1 MPMRDLGSRQRIP
14 WLLVRLTRL
23 VTDSPDRLWAGL
35 WILGIGALWA
45 WDAAFLNRPAYL
57 RLQAAFV
64 NTMAGATLTV
74 LFTLVLGWSAGL
86 VLDSLSR
93 RSSRIPYLLLTF
105 TLSLIR
111 SLPQIVGI
119 LIGYVLLTI
128 FIERDIVRS
137 TYLHL
142 IWTALLISVFTFLEL
157 TDLLRERID
166 QYRKTDFFN
175 AMLCC
180 GIPERRIINVDV
192 LWKNS
197 LAHIFQ
203 KLIATFGMAIFLQCS
218 IDFIISVGLSM
229 DVSLSNFSPTLG
241 SLLASLDS
249 KQDILAIGVAL
260 GRPGY
265 AGELLFR
272 HLQGI
277 SVAFLIVFSLVCM
290 YKISN
295 GIVRRYR
302 L

>member
-1 MPMRDLGSRQRIP
+1 MRELAGQRQIP
-14 WLLVRLTRL
+14 VLLSQLSRLT
-23 VTDSPDRLWAGL
+23 TGSPDLLWTTV
-35 WILGIGALWA
+35 WILGTGALWA
-45 WDAAFLNRPAYL
+45 WNAAFLNHPAFL
-57 RLQAAFV
+57 RLQAAFL
-64 NTMAGATLTV
+64 NTMAGATLTL
-74 LFTLVLGWSAGL
+74 LFTLLMGWSAG
-86 VLDSLSR
+86 VLLDFLSR
-93 RSSRIPYLLLTF
+93 RPSRVPYLLLTF
-105 TLSLIR
+105 ALNLIR

-119 LIGYVLLTI
+119 LIGYVLLTV

-142 IWTALLISVFTFLEL
+142 ISTALLISVFTFLEL
-157 TDLLRERID
+157 ADLVRERID
-166 QYRKTDFFN
+166 QYRKSDFFN

-180 GIPERRIINVDV
+180 GIPERRIINVEV

-197 LAHIFQ
+197 LAHIVQ

-229 DVSLSNFSPTLG
+229 DVSLSNFPPTLG

-260 GRPGY
+260 TRPGY
-265 AGELLFR
+265 LGELFFR

-277 SVAFLIVFSLVCM
+277 SVAFLIVFSLICM

>member
-1 MPMRDLGSRQRIP
+1 MRELAGQRQIP
-14 WLLVRLTRL
+14 VLLSQLSRLT
-23 VTDSPDRLWAGL
+23 TGSPDLLWTTV
-35 WILGIGALWA
+35 WILGTGALWA
-45 WDAAFLNRPAYL
+45 WNAAFLNHPAFL

-64 NTMAGATLTV
+64 NTMAGATLTL
-74 LFTLVLGWSAGL
+74 LFTLLMGWSAG
-86 VLDSLSR
+86 VLLDFLSR
-93 RSSRIPYLLLTF
+93 RPSRVPYLLLTF
-105 TLSLIR
+105 ALNLIR

-119 LIGYVLLTI
+119 LIGYVLLTV

-142 IWTALLISVFTFLEL
+142 ISTALLISVFTFLEL
-157 TDLLRERID
+157 ADLVRERID
-166 QYRKTDFFN
+166 QYRKSDFFN

-197 LAHIFQ
+197 LAHIVQ

-229 DVSLSNFSPTLG
+229 DVSLSNFPPTLG

-260 GRPGY
+260 TRPGY
-265 AGELLFR
+265 LGELFFR

-277 SVAFLIVFSLVCM
+277 SVAFLIVFSLICM

>member
-1 MPMRDLGSRQRIP
+1 MREFAGRQRIP
-14 WLLVRLTRL
+14 WLLSQLTRL
-23 VTDSPDRLWAGL
+23 TTASPDILWAGI
-35 WILGIGALWA
+35 WILGTGALWA
-45 WDAAFLNRPAYL
+45 WNAAFLNQPAFL

-64 NTMAGATLTV
+64 NTMAGATLTL
-74 LFTLVLGWSAGL
+74 LFTLLMGWSAGV
-86 VLDSLSR
+86 VLDFLSR
-93 RSSRIPYLLLTF
+93 RTSRIPYLLLTF
-105 TLSLIR
+105 ALNLVR

-119 LIGYVLLTI
+119 LIGYVLLTV

-142 IWTALLISVFTFLEL
+142 TSTALLISVFTFLEL
-157 TDLLRERID
+157 ADLIRDRID
-166 QYRKTDFFN
+166 HFRKSDFFN

-197 LAHIFQ
+197 LAHIVQ

-229 DVSLSNFSPTLG
+229 DVSLSNFPPTLG

-260 GRPGY
+260 TRPGY
-265 AGELLFR
+265 LGELFFR

-277 SVAFLIVFSLVCM
+277 SVAFLIVFSLICM

>member
-1 MPMRDLGSRQRIP
+1 MPELASQRQIP
-14 WLLVRLTRL
+14 WLHSQLTRL
-23 VTDSPDRLWAGL
+23 ATASPDRLWTGVWVIGL
-35 WILGIGALWA
+35 GAMWI
-45 WDAAFLNRPAYL
+45 WDAAFLNQPAFL

-64 NTMAGATLTV
+64 NTMAGATLTL
-74 LFTLVLGWSAGL
+74 LFTLLMGWSAGV
-86 VLDSLSR
+86 VLDFLSR
-93 RSSRIPYLLLTF
+93 HSTRVPYLLLTF
-105 TLSLIR
+105 ALNLVR

-119 LIGYVLLTI
+119 LIGYVLLTV

-142 IWTALLISVFTFLEL
+142 TSTALLISVFTFLEL
-157 TDLLRERID
+157 ADLVRERID
-166 QYRKTDFFN
+166 QYRKSDFFN

-197 LAHIFQ
+197 LAHIVQ

-229 DVSLSNFSPTLG
+229 DVSLSNFPPTLG

-260 GRPGY
+260 TRPGY
-265 AGELLFR
+265 LGELFFR

-277 SVAFLIVFSLVCM
+277 SVAFLIVFSLICM